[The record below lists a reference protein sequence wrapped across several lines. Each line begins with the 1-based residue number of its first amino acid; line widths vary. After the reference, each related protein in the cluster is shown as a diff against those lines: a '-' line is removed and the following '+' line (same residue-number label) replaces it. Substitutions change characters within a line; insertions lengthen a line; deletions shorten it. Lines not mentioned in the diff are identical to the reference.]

1 MEVRNFNFEIQN
13 TGEIKA
19 RQREQS
25 GKVDSLWRT
34 AQADDIWRVVQA
46 EGRANFRGGR
56 PLMDGVGRGARGR
69 PGGRPLRQ
77 AVGVSDG
84 WRMSKKGLGRLT
96 RLGDIRRL
104 NNLGQRG

>member
-46 EGRANFRGGR
+46 EGRANFRG
-56 PLMDGVGRGARGR
+56 VGRGARGR